1 LNDDRFA
8 TAFSGAAQEYERGR
22 PGYPAE
28 AIDALAGELGLGDGA
43 VVVDLAAGTG
53 KLTRSLVG
61 RFGAIIAIEPLAEM
75 RAQLER
81 QVPEAKAFDGTAEHI
96 PLGDSSADAVLVAQA
111 FHWFDGRRAL
121 DEIARVLRAGG
132 GLGLLW
138 NTTPWENR
146 ETPWF
151 ALLDDLLERR
161 RVDLATLRRHAS
173 GRWREAFDGE
183 RRFGPLV
190 EATFANSQRMTTDE
204 FLDGFA
210 SRSYV
215 AVLDPEERE
224 ALLAEVG
231 RLLERSDAPVDDG
244 QVLVPIRTAA
254 FWTRLTVAS

>member
-8 TAFSGAAQEYERGR
+8 TAFSGAAHEYERGR

-28 AIDALAGELGLGDGA
+28 AVDALAGELGLGDGS

-53 KLTRSLVG
+53 KLTRPLVG
-61 RFGAIIAIEPLAEM
+61 RFGEVIAVEPLAEM

-81 QVPEAKAFDGTAEHI
+81 QVPEAKTFDGTAEHI

-121 DEIARVLRAGG
+121 DEIGRVLRPAG

-146 ETPWF
+146 ETSWY

-173 GRWREAFDGE
+173 GRWRDAFDGE
-183 RRFGPLV
+183 RRFGPLA
-190 EATFANSQRMTTDE
+190 EATFANPQRMTTDE

-215 AVLDPEERE
+215 AVLDPDERD

-244 QVLVPIRTAA
+244 QVLVPMRTAA